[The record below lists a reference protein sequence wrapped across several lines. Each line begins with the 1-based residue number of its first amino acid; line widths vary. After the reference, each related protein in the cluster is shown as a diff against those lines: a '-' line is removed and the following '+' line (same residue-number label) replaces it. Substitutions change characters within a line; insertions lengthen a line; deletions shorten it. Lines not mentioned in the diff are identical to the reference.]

1 MENTEKIKLN
11 GDEALIPVER
21 TTPPDGKPEVVVVT
35 GASAGIGRA
44 VVRRFAMA
52 GAHIGIIA
60 RGMDGLQGTKEDAER
75 LGGKAIICQGDV
87 ADPETT
93 ERAAQMVE
101 DEFGEID
108 VWVNNATTSVFS
120 PVKEMKPEEFKR
132 VTEVTYLG
140 VLHARQ

>member
-21 TTPPDGKPEVVVVT
+21 GSPPNGKPEVVVVT
-35 GASAGIGRA
+35 GGSAGIGRA
-44 VVRRFAMA
+44 IARRFAMA
-52 GAHIGIIA
+52 GACIGLVA
-60 RGMDGLQGTKEDAER
+60 RGMDSLQGAKADVER